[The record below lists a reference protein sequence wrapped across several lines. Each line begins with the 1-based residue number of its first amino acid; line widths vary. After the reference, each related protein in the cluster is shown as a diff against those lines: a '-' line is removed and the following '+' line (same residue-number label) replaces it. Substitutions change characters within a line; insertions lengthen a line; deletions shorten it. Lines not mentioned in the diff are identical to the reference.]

1 MTSGGFCTSAKSASK
16 KQVTALIALAIAK
29 KIRSI
34 FGEIEDEG
42 GGVGFSEL

>member
-1 MTSGGFCTSAKSASK
+1 MTSGRCCTSAKSASK
-16 KQVTALIALAIAK
+16 KQVRALIALAIAN

-42 GGVGFSEL
+42 EGVGFSEL